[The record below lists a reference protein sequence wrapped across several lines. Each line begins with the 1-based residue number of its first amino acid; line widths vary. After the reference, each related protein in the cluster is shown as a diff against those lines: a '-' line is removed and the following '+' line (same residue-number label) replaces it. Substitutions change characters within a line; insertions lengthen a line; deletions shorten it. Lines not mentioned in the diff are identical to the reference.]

1 MVAVE
6 PKIQSQVKAT
16 PVDGGAVLSYNRKAM
31 PTLYVVA
38 TPIGNLEDI
47 SLRAIRLLSE
57 VGLIAAEDTRT
68 TRHLLTAYGIKTP
81 LTSYHEHN
89 KQTKLSHLLA
99 YLESGDLALVSEAG
113 TPGISDPGHELIA
126 AAIQRGIPVM
136 PIPGP
141 SVVITALIASGL
153 PTNEFIYLGFLP
165 RRKAERRSL
174 LKSIAAQPR
183 TIVAFEAPH
192 RFLSALNDLME
203 VLGDRQIAACRELT
217 KLHEEVFRGPV
228 SQAIEHFPK
237 PRGEFTLVIQG
248 HTKGEQPE
256 ATDSLEEELRRL
268 RQQGISAKE
277 AASQVAKATGRP
289 KKEVYKTWLRLP

>member
-1 MVAVE
+1 M
-6 PKIQSQVKAT
+6 
-16 PVDGGAVLSYNRKAM
+16 
-31 PTLYVVA
+31 LYIVA

-89 KQTKLSHLLA
+89 KLTKLSHLLA

-126 AAIQRGIPVM
+126 AAIQRGIPVI

-165 RRKAERRSL
+165 RRKTERRSI
-174 LKSIAAQPR
+174 LKSISNQR
-183 TIVAFEAPH
+183 CTIIAFEAPH
-192 RFLSALNDLME
+192 RLVSALNDLME
-203 VLGDRQIAACRELT
+203 VLGDRQIVVCRELT
-217 KLHEEVFRGPV
+217 KLHEEIFRGPV

-237 PRGEFTLVIQG
+237 PRGEITLVIQG
-248 HTKGEQPE
+248 HTKGYKPE
-256 ATDSLEEELRRL
+256 ADDSLEEKLRRL

-277 AASQVAKATGRP
+277 AVPQVAKTTGRP
-289 KKEVYKTWLRLP
+289 KKEVYRVWLSLP